1 MRKPRTTTALTLP
14 CYGPADL
21 FTMYTFDE
29 SGEISVDE
37 MTLALRSAAVGLA
50 KLTDDVPPAEADI
63 EAIAHDVRHR
73 GL

>member
-1 MRKPRTTTALTLP
+1 
-14 CYGPADL
+14 
-21 FTMYTFDE
+21 MYNFDE

-73 GL
+73 GF